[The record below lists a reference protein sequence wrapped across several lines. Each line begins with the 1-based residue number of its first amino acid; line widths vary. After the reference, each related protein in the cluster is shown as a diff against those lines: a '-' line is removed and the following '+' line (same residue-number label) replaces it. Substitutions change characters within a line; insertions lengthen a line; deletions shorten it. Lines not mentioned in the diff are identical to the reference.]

1 MPLTTLLTETQMQ
14 TLKAAA
20 DRIVPAD
27 DSPSAWD
34 AGAETFFARL
44 FERQPDFLPRY
55 QTGLDRLNSAA
66 GGAFAA
72 LDASA
77 QDALLRGLEVG
88 PALAEFVGLL
98 IEQTL
103 ESFYADP
110 GNGGNSLGV
119 SWDMI
124 GHKITA

>member
-1 MPLTTLLTETQMQ
+1 MPLTMLLTKTQTQ
-14 TLKAAA
+14 ALKAAA
-20 DRIVPAD
+20 DRIIPAD
-27 DSPSAWD
+27 DYPSAWD
-34 AGAETFFARL
+34 AVAETFFARL

-55 QTGLDRLNSAA
+55 QTGLDRLNRAA

-72 LDASA
+72 LDAGA
-77 QDALLRGLEVG
+77 QDALLHSLEAD
-88 PALAEFVGLL
+88 PASAEFSGLL

-110 GNGGNSLGV
+110 GNGGNSGGV
-119 SWDMI
+119 SWEMI

>member
-1 MPLTTLLTETQMQ
+1 MALTTLLTETQRLV
-14 TLKAAA
+14 LKVAVN
-20 DRIVPAD
+20 RIVPAD
-27 DSPSAWD
+27 DYPSAWD

-44 FERQPDFLPRY
+44 FQRDPRFLPTY
-55 QTGLDRLNSAA
+55 QTGLDELNMAA
-66 GGAFAA
+66 GDAFAV
-72 LDASA
+72 LGTDA
-77 QDALLRGLEVG
+77 QEALLRTLEADQ
-88 PALAEFVGLL
+88 ALGAFVSLL

-110 GNGGNSLGV
+110 GNGGNFGGV